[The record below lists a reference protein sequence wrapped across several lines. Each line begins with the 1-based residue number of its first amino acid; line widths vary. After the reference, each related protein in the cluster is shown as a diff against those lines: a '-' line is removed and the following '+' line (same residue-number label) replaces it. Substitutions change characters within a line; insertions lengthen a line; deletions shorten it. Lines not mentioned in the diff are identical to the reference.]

1 MKKVSEL
8 TDQELIETARI
19 CGGCEGCEGCPFE
32 ADQSTCT
39 DQVLIELARRFG
51 TASDEIKQLKSDFS
65 QIGKE
70 NDFLRKQVD
79 ALRECFREEAT
90 AKRRLKAESAQL
102 EADLALARS
111 RMSELLDQLHK
122 AETSKDTCVS
132 AKHITPCRMI
142 SYAELCRLMAEEYR
156 IYHNC
161 VTCGVRHCVKRPIN
175 VAPSHCVCSA
185 WKPE

>member
-8 TDQELIETARI
+8 TDQELIETTRK
-19 CGGCEGCEGCPFE
+19 CGGTEGCSGCLFE

-39 DQVLIELARRFG
+39 DQVLLELARRLEP
-51 TASDEIKQLKSDFS
+51 ASAKIKQLKSDLS

-79 ALRECFREEAT
+79 ALRECFKEEAM

-111 RMSELLDQLHK
+111 HMSELLDRLHE

-132 AKHITPCRMI
+132 VKYITPCRMI
-142 SYAELCRLMAEEYR
+142 SCAELCRLMAEEYR
-156 IYHNC
+156 VYRNC
-161 VTCGVRHCVKRPIN
+161 VTCGVRHCTKRSTN
-175 VAPSHCVCSA
+175 VMPSHCVCSE